1 MKTKLLTT
9 AIACALLISLT
20 GCAADKI
27 ASTPTQNVDVTMD
40 TETAIES
47 EGETE
52 AVTLAAETAEKDIPA
67 QPASTEAPQTRE
79 TAEPVQPRE
88 SEAPKQT
95 ESPRQSEP
103 TEAPKQESPSQP
115 AESEQ
120 PAETQPEPTKPAEP
134 PEETEQPK
142 PIEPPAP
149 TEPAPPEPPA
159 PTEPPAPVETEPP
172 AETQPKT
179 AYDYEFDINA
189 IRADCIAIGQ
199 SMGYTLNTSLTP
211 QNATW
216 WNPVTA
222 SESNQG
228 SSLKSAL
235 EQYIRFHTVA
245 NLSAY
250 GMDEIAE
257 FNICCESRGGG
268 SYAIFFVFA

>member
-149 TEPAPPEPPA
+149 
-159 PTEPPAPVETEPP
+159 VETEPP

>member
-134 PEETEQPK
+134 PEET
-142 PIEPPAP
+142 
-149 TEPAPPEPPA
+149 
-159 PTEPPAPVETEPP
+159 
-172 AETQPKT
+172 QPKT

-257 FNICCESRGGG
+257 FNICCESIGGG
-268 SYAIFFVFA
+268 SYAIYFVFA